1 MQGLDK
7 FPPAVV
13 LWVVAYGLHVQA
25 GKGGGV
31 QCDRP
36 VNHHTT
42 QARGRKMERAG
53 KDGTKGCNEQAGEGK
68 EAGY

>member
-25 GKGGGV
+25 GKGRGV

-36 VNHHTT
+36 II
-42 QARGRKMERAG
+42 APLRPEAGRWSGLG
-53 KDGTKGCNEQAGEGK
+53 KTGLNEQAGEGK